1 MNAKKTT
8 AKQKKRVILQGKLI
22 NQNMISKNQ
31 IKLIHALEQKKYR
44 IKENAFVAEG
54 PKLISD
60 ILPYFRCRM
69 LVATEKWLTEHVA
82 VQNRLQ
88 HSGCTILPVHEEEL
102 KKVSLL
108 KTPQDVL
115 AVFEC
120 RKTIL
125 PEKLDSGKLYI
136 ALDDIQDP
144 GNLGTIIRLA
154 DWFGIEDIFC
164 SSGTADQYNPKTI
177 QATMGAIA
185 RVRLHY
191 LDLPNFLLQQKHMP
205 VYGTTLDGS
214 DLYRTSITP
223 GGIIVM
229 GNEGNGISE
238 AVKKLLTDKLYIPN
252 YPAERST
259 SESLNVAIAT
269 AIVCAEFRRRN
280 Y

>member
-1 MNAKKTT
+1 M
-8 AKQKKRVILQGKLI
+8 QGKLI

-191 LDLPNFLLQQKHMP
+191 LDLPNFLLQQKHLP